1 MRSSERAPLV
11 SPNRERA
18 SRATHQSFDQPRA
31 AVRCRDNGAQQEAPQ
46 LAKAT
51 LAERRFDERI
61 DVLEGREVPA
71 DRVVRVRSLHDQG
84 PTRLMRAATARTV
97 TRIRTGMRGHN
108 ARHTRRRGTRRRRV
122 NHAEREQGVS
132 GVRTVY
138 HSFRETPIVLRERSD
153 RRSREKYELPLTPAG
168 TVRAQARSEMLQ
180 SRSGLADDSGGGNEG
195 TTY

>member
-1 MRSSERAPLV
+1 MRPSERAPLV

-31 AVRCRDNGAQQEAPQ
+31 AVRCGDSGAQQEALQ
-46 LAKAT
+46 RSKTT
-51 LAERRFDERI
+51 LADRPLVERI
-61 DVLEGREVPA
+61 DDLEGREVLA

-108 ARHTRRRGTRRRRV
+108 ARHARRRGTRRRRV
-122 NHAEREQGVS
+122 NHAERERGVS
-132 GVRTVY
+132 GVQTVY

-168 TVRAQARSEMLQ
+168 TVRALARARVSTRGA
-180 SRSGLADDSGGGNEG
+180 SRRQRRG
-195 TTY
+195 T